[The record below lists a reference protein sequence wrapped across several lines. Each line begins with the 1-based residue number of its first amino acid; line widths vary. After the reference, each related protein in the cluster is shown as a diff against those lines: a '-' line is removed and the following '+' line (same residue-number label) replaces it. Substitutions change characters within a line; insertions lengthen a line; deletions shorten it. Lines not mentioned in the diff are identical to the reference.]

1 MTHVGEEHVTTTY
14 EEVDPP
20 KPRVE
25 NINLNVNTRGGETV
39 TIDQTPDETSQTRT
53 ETTHTEV
60 RETD

>member
-1 MTHVGEEHVTTTY
+1 MTRVEEEKVTTTY

-25 NINLNVNTRGGETV
+25 NVNVNTKGD
-39 TIDQTPDETSQTRT
+39 TISVNEPPAETSRTHT

-60 RETD
+60 HESD